1 MSAEKRTRSSRYT
14 RYGFV
19 FYDADMVSHRSR
31 ELGLLGD
38 YWPSHRAKNVSRWLQ
53 AAHEHRGERPGI
65 AGVRTVSGLTQQPLH
80 WPGVSSVIDIPDE
93 QPWHRV
99 RQPCGIAKRRH
110 DANGVTGLVMGDR

>member
-1 MSAEKRTRSSRYT
+1 M
-14 RYGFV
+14 
-19 FYDADMVSHRSR
+19 
-31 ELGLLGD
+31 LLRLASGPTLLTGIPHLMG
-38 YWPSHRAKNVSRWLQ
+38 PSHRARNVSRWLQ

-110 DANGVTGLVMGDR
+110 DANGVTGLVMGGLISDS